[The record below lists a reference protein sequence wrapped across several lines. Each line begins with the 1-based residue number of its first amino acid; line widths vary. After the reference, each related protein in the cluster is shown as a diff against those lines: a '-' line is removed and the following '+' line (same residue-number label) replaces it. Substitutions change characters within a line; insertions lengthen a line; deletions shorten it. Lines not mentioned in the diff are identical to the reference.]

1 MEEFSFEKAAKFS
14 KKDKFFDIN
23 YLWVPGLKWAV
34 GKLYYTP
41 VRPEVIVLLSLIA
54 GIVSAYLFSQG
65 DYLASIVGVLFIQL
79 KNFLDTVDG
88 YLARAKNMTSRLGRF
103 LDSLADALVYICLFT
118 GIAINLGQNGNLA
131 AACLLSYTAMLSA
144 FLQCSVYNYYLV
156 SYKTLLNGRGIN
168 RTDESFDD
176 DDKGGHSR
184 GFSGLL
190 LFVLQFI
197 YQFVYG
203 WQDRIVIRIDKFM
216 FNYNE
221 GKSRLQAEEMET
233 QWYGDKTFLAAVSPL
248 CFGTQILLL
257 SIFTV
262 LDDIS
267 FFLIL
272 MITAGNLYTL
282 FILAIKA
289 VTIKLPTLKKQG

>member
-14 KKDKFFDIN
+14 RKDKFFDIN

-34 GKLYYTP
+34 GRLYCTP

-54 GIVSAYLFSQG
+54 GIISAYLFSKG
-65 DYLASIVGVLFIQL
+65 YYPASIAGVFFIQL

-118 GIAINLGQNGNLA
+118 GIAINLGKEGNLPA
-131 AACLLSYTAMLSA
+131 AFLLSYTAMLSA

-156 SYKTLLNGRGIN
+156 SYKTLLDGRGIN
-168 RTDESFDD
+168 RTNEKFDD
-176 DDKGGHSR
+176 DEKDMQRKGL
-184 GFSGLL
+184 SGRL

-203 WQDRIVIRIDKFM
+203 WQDRIVTSIDMFM
-216 FNYNE
+216 LNYNE
-221 GKSRLQAEEMET
+221 GKNKLQVEDVEM

-257 SIFTV
+257 SICTI
-262 LDDIS
+262 LDDIYL
-267 FFLIL
+267 FLVL
-272 MITAGNLYTL
+272 MITAMNLYTL
-282 FILAIKA
+282 FILTIKT
-289 VTIKLPTLKKQG
+289 VTIKLPTFKKQG

>member
-1 MEEFSFEKAAKFS
+1 MEEFSFEKASKF
-14 KKDKFFDIN
+14 KKEDSFFDIN

-34 GKLYYTP
+34 GRLYYTS
-41 VRPEVIVLLSLIA
+41 VRPEGIVLLSLIA

-65 DYLASIVGVLFIQL
+65 DYLASIVGVFFIQL

-118 GIAINLGQNGNLA
+118 GIAINLGQKGNLA
-131 AACLLSYTAMLSA
+131 AAYLLSYTAMLSA

-176 DDKGGHSR
+176 DDKGGLSDR
-184 GFSGLL
+184 L

-203 WQDRIVIRIDKFM
+203 WQDRFVTGIDKFM
-216 FNYNE
+216 LKYNE
-221 GKSRLQAEEMET
+221 NKNRPQIEKMET

-257 SIFTV
+257 SIFTI

>member
-1 MEEFSFEKAAKFS
+1 MEEFSFEKAAKFK

-34 GKLYYTP
+34 GKLYYTSI
-41 VRPEVIVLLSLIA
+41 RPEVIVLLSLIA

-65 DYLASIVGVLFIQL
+65 DYLTSIVGVFFIQL

-88 YLARAKNMTSRLGRF
+88 YLARAKNMASRLGRF

-118 GIAINLGQNGNLA
+118 GIAINIGKDGNLA
-131 AACLLSYTAMLSA
+131 VAFLLSYTAMLSA

-156 SYKTLLNGRGIN
+156 SYKTLLNGKGIN
-168 RTDESFDD
+168 RTDETFDD
-176 DDKGGHSR
+176 DEKGVHDKGL
-184 GFSGLL
+184 SGRL

-203 WQDRIVIRIDKFM
+203 WQDRIVTRIDEFM
-216 FNYNE
+216 LNYNE
-221 GKSRLQAEEMET
+221 GKNKLAVDEMET

-257 SIFTV
+257 SIFTIF
-262 LDDIS
+262 DDIS

-272 MITAGNLYTL
+272 MITAANLYTL
-282 FILAIKA
+282 AIL
-289 VTIKLPTLKKQG
+289 TIKTLTLKLPALNNEG